1 MDRVKS
7 RPETKT
13 RALYS
18 RYFDPSL
25 PLEAQTFNL
34 LGLAGFAAG
43 IAVALSSVA
52 TNAGAANVALNLAAS
67 ALALVLLRLTEK
79 KQISRRA
86 GTWVVVVAV
95 FLLAFPVL
103 FFTAGGYR
111 SGMPCF
117 FVFAIIFT
125 AILLEK
131 RERAAALALEF
142 ALYAACCLTAYFRP
156 ATVTPFPTEFDY
168 AIDVITGITAASIL
182 LTAVVLLQIRMYH
195 IRETQIGEQGRE
207 LEARNETLMRQ
218 DRMKSDFLAAVSH
231 EISKPLAVI
240 SASSADTI
248 ALLGDLPEAPAN
260 MEGILENHERIEKR
274 VSALDRVIT
283 DLMDIT
289 AIETGRLALSRQ
301 LLDLAG
307 LLKSVCDASFKKED
321 VNNNRLTYD
330 LRPNLPPIWADPAR
344 IEQVLANLISN
355 AVRHTKDGEIAVK
368 LTRTGSV
375 LTVSVSD
382 SGEGMDAAIA
392 EVVMK
397 EYAPS
402 VQGDYWRHGFG
413 LMVCRQIITSHGGK
427 IWIDSEAGKGT
438 TVSFTLPN

>member
-1 MDRVKS
+1 M
-7 RPETKT
+7 
-13 RALYS
+13 
-18 RYFDPSL
+18 
-25 PLEAQTFNL
+25 
-34 LGLAGFAAG
+34 
-43 IAVALSSVA
+43 
-52 TNAGAANVALNLAAS
+52 
-67 ALALVLLRLTEK
+67 
-79 KQISRRA
+79 
-86 GTWVVVVAV
+86 
-95 FLLAFPVL
+95 
-103 FFTAGGYR
+103 
-111 SGMPCF
+111 
-117 FVFAIIFT
+117 
-125 AILLEK
+125 
-131 RERAAALALEF
+131 
-142 ALYAACCLTAYFRP
+142 
-156 ATVTPFPTEFDY
+156 
-168 AIDVITGITAASIL
+168 
-182 LTAVVLLQIRMYH
+182 
-195 IRETQIGEQGRE
+195 
-207 LEARNETLMRQ
+207 
-218 DRMKSDFLAAVSH
+218 
-231 EISKPLAVI
+231 
-240 SASSADTI
+240 
-248 ALLGDLPEAPAN
+248 
-260 MEGILENHERIEKR
+260 
-274 VSALDRVIT
+274 
-283 DLMDIT
+283 MDIT

-307 LLKSVCDASFKKED
+307 FLKSVCDASFKKED